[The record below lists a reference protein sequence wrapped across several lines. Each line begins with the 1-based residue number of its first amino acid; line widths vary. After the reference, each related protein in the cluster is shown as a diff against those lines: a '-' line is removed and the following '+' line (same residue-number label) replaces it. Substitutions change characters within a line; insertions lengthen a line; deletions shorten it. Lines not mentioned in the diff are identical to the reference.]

1 MTGTGLPASLPAE
14 VVEFVM
20 GLTAKDPVW
29 RPASAG
35 EVTYQAQR
43 LRDRLVS
50 ATIGARLDSRRSQ
63 GSKSLY
69 EDNPE
74 RDRRWLRGIWTG
86 RAHVDRS

>member
-43 LRDRLVS
+43 LRDRLLGHDRRT
-50 ATIGARLDSRRSQ
+50 AGPRRSQ